1 MGHCCGGI
9 YSLTILTGQNA
20 TVPQIKW
27 ISISPTCV
35 TENDLSSMG
44 EVQPLKLSPLCTCYP
59 ENRSI
64 WRQET
69 FPDVPLERMTCSLM
83 NKVLSSL
90 SNDNK
95 PCKLR

>member
-9 YSLTILTGQNA
+9 YSWSIVTGQNA

-35 TENDLSSMG
+35 TENDLYSMG
-44 EVQPLKLSPLCTCYP
+44 EVQPLKLSLLGTCYP
-59 ENRSI
+59 ENRSV

-69 FPDVPLERMTCSLM
+69 ILNVQLESITCNLM

-90 SNDNK
+90 SNDK
-95 PCKLR
+95 CVG